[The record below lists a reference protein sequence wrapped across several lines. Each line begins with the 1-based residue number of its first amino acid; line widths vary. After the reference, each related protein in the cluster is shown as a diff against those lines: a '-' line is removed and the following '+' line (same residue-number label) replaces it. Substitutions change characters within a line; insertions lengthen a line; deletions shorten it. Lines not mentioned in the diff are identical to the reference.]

1 VKGGLQVAEKKAK
14 DAKDA
19 NKDDAKKALAKKEQ
33 KKLAAKMVQSVRD
46 MKGEMK
52 KIVWPTKKT
61 VLNNTLVVIVVMILS
76 ALLIG
81 GVDYILMLLVNLFL
95 RGA

>member
-1 VKGGLQVAEKKAK
+1 MAENK
-14 DAKDA
+14 AKDA

-33 KKLAAKMVQSVRD
+33 KKLAAKMVQSVKD

-61 VLNNTLVVIVVMILS
+61 VLNNTLVVIAVMLVS
-76 ALLIG
+76 AVLIG
-81 GVDYILMLLVNLFL
+81 GVDYVLMLLVNLFL

>member
-1 VKGGLQVAEKKAK
+1 MAEKKAK
-14 DAKDA
+14 DAKNA

-33 KKLAAKMVQSVRD
+33 KKLAARMVQSVKD

-61 VLNNTLVVIVVMILS
+61 VLNNTMVVIAVMVVS
-76 ALLIG
+76 AVLVG
-81 GVDYILMLLVNLFL
+81 GVDYVLMLLVNLFL

>member
-1 VKGGLQVAEKKAK
+1 MAEKKAK
-14 DAKDA
+14 DAKNA

-33 KKLAAKMVQSVRD
+33 KKLASRMIQSVKD

-52 KIVWPTKKT
+52 KIVWPSKKT
-61 VLNNTLVVIVVMILS
+61 VLNNTLVVIAVMVVS
-76 ALLIG
+76 AALIG
-81 GVDYILMLLVNLFL
+81 GVDYVLMLLVNLFL

>member
-1 VKGGLQVAEKKAK
+1 MAEKKAK
-14 DAKDA
+14 DAKNA

-33 KKLAAKMVQSVRD
+33 KKLAARMVQSVKD

-61 VLNNTLVVIVVMILS
+61 VLNNTMVVIAVMVVS
-76 ALLIG
+76 AVLVG
-81 GVDYILMLLVNLFL
+81 GVDYVLMLLV
-95 RGA
+95 GA

>member
-1 VKGGLQVAEKKAK
+1 MADNKAK
-14 DAKDA
+14 DAKNA

-33 KKLAAKMVQSVRD
+33 KKLASRMVQSVKD

-61 VLNNTLVVIVVMILS
+61 VLNNTMVVIAVMVVS
-76 ALLIG
+76 AVLVG
-81 GVDYILMLLVNLFL
+81 GVDYVLMLLVNLFL

>member
-1 VKGGLQVAEKKAK
+1 MAEKKAK
-14 DAKDA
+14 DAKNA

-33 KKLAAKMVQSVRD
+33 KKLASRMVQSVKD

-61 VLNNTLVVIVVMILS
+61 VLNNTMVVIAVMVVS
-76 ALLIG
+76 AVLVG
-81 GVDYILMLLVNLFL
+81 GVDYVLMLLVNLFL

>member
-1 VKGGLQVAEKKAK
+1 MAEKKAK
-14 DAKDA
+14 DAKNA

-33 KKLAAKMVQSVRD
+33 KKLAGRMVQSVKD

-61 VLNNTLVVIVVMILS
+61 VLNNTMVVIAVMVVS
-76 ALLIG
+76 AVLVG
-81 GVDYILMLLVNLFL
+81 GVDYVLMLLVNLFL

>member
-1 VKGGLQVAEKKAK
+1 MAEKKAK
-14 DAKDA
+14 DAKNA

-33 KKLAAKMVQSVRD
+33 KKLASRMVQSVKD

-61 VLNNTLVVIVVMILS
+61 VLNNTMVVIAVMVVS
-76 ALLIG
+76 AVLVG
-81 GVDYILMLLVNLFL
+81 GGEYVLLVFVDFFL